1 VVDKA
6 AALKYEITSPDGQK
20 FEITA
25 PEGASQDQ
33 VLAYAKSHFDKPA
46 KYDPR
51 KDKFHQEAEKTL
63 SYTPGELIA
72 GSAPV
77 RYALGAAS
85 PILGAGQLI
94 SNALGGSDL
103 DERLRTLEQMKRRGM
118 EAYGQEGVDIA
129 GLAGTVMSPVSLG
142 LMKMPV
148 ASTAAGRIGQGA
160 AVGAGMGAS
169 MPVTEGDFVSGK
181 AAQVGLGAAL
191 GGAIPTALEGGRSA
205 YRVGRNV
212 IDPLLPGGTERAV
225 GRTML
230 RAVGDKRDQVM
241 QALRSPSEIVPG
253 SVPTAAEAA
262 APAGSAEFSGL
273 QRLAE
278 QRMPTAYAD
287 IQRAQETARKA
298 AIQAFGKDITALRL
312 AETARSA
319 GANSDYAIAYA
330 QAVRADPKLA
340 MMAHNPYFKK
350 ALPTAFDLAEAN
362 GVSPKA
368 DLTQFL
374 HYVKTGLDD
383 MLSGTKPATAV
394 GRGEEKAVSTLKKQL
409 LGWMGTKNPAYET
422 ARSNFSAASKPIDQ
436 MKVGQE
442 LEKALTSPVG
452 TSERPGVFANAMRE
466 APRTL
471 KKATGQPRF
480 DSLDDVLTP
489 SQANAARAVLADL
502 ARSSERE
509 QLTRAGASRAAEIVG
524 EAVPGLPATGPLHQR
539 YMIFKTIFNRLG
551 GKLGEKELEVLAKE
565 MQTPVSALKAMEAA
579 AKRESVAQSFRADKL
594 GRAAVIGGV
603 AAGD

>member
-1 VVDKA
+1 M
-6 AALKYEITSPDGQK
+6 KYEITAPDGRK

-25 PEGASQDQ
+25 PEGASQEQ
-33 VLAYAKSHFDKPA
+33 VLAYARSQFDKPQNQ
-46 KYDPR
+46 YDPR

-63 SYTPGELIA
+63 SYTPAELIA
-72 GSAPV
+72 GSAPA
-77 RYALGAAS
+77 RFALGAAA
-85 PILGAGQLI
+85 PILGAGQLV

-103 DERLRTLEQMKRRGM
+103 DERIRSVEQLKRRGM
-118 EAYGQEGVDIA
+118 EAYGQEGMDIA

-142 LMKMPV
+142 LMKLPM
-148 ASTAAGRIGQGA
+148 AATAGGRIKQGA
-160 AVGAGMGAS
+160 AIGAGMGAS
-169 MPVTEGDFVSGK
+169 LPVTEGEFIPEK
-181 AAQVGLGAAL
+181 AVQVGTGAAL
-191 GGAIPTALEGGRSA
+191 GGAIPGAIEGVRATGRTL
-205 YRVGRNV
+205 RNV
-212 IDPLLPGGTERAV
+212 IDPMLPGGAERAV

-230 RAVGDKRDQVM
+230 RAAGDKRDQVM
-241 QALRSPSEIVPG
+241 QALRSPSELVPG

-278 QRMPTAYAD
+278 QRLPTAYAD
-287 IQRAQETARKA
+287 IQKAQEAARKA
-298 AIQAFGKDITALRL
+298 AIQAFGKDTVALRL
-312 AETARSA
+312 AENARSA

-330 QAVRADPKLA
+330 QMVRADPKLA

-362 GVSPKA
+362 GVNPKTN
-368 DLTQFL
+368 LTQFL
-374 HYVKTGLDD
+374 HYVKGGLDD
-383 MLSGTKPATAV
+383 MLAGNTPATAI
-394 GRGEEKAVSTLKKQL
+394 GRSEEKAVTNLKKQL
-409 LGWMGTKNPAYET
+409 VDWIGTKNPAYEA
-422 ARSNFSAASKPIDQ
+422 ARSNFAAASRPIDR

-489 SQANAARAVLADL
+489 EQAQAARSVLSDL

-551 GKLGEKELEVLAKE
+551 GKLGDKELEILARE
-565 MQTPVSALKAMEAA
+565 MQTPVSALKSMEAA
-579 AKRESVAQSFRADKL
+579 AKREAIAQSIRADRL

-603 AAGD
+603 AAGN